1 MKTLGVAALIRGGNK
16 YSCLL
21 LGRRNK
27 EPNKGLYVL
36 PGGGVE
42 ANESLEEALKREIKE
57 ETGLIIEPETN
68 RWYQPYIIQLPDRV
82 ILVVEV
88 IVEDETPISG
98 DDLYDVAWF
107 SVYDLP
113 ADISPVVVPVLIE
126 AGLLPRKKSANIAI

>member
-42 ANESLEEALKREIKE
+42 DNESLEEALKREIKE
-57 ETGLIIEPETN
+57 ETGFIIEPETN

-82 ILVVEV
+82 ILVAEAV
-88 IVEDETPISG
+88 VEDEMPVSG

-107 SVYDLP
+107 SVHDLP
-113 ADISPVVVPVLIE
+113 NDISPAIVPVFIE
-126 AGLLPRKKSANIAI
+126 AGILPRNRPANIAI